1 MTDQR
6 IAAVILAAGKST
18 RMKSDLSKV
27 VHEVCGR
34 PMLAY
39 VLDACQ
45 QAGVSDCFMIVGH
58 RKETVMAP
66 FAGLPGLHWV
76 EQAEQKGTGHAVMCA
91 RDCVRGKYEHV
102 LVLCGDG
109 PLIRG
114 ETVRA
119 LLARHLETN
128 SAATLATS
136 EIDDPSGYGRI
147 VRDAD
152 GAFVAIVEHN
162 DCTPAQREIR
172 EVNPSYYCFRTADL
186 LTALE
191 QIRPN
196 NAKREYY
203 LTDVFSI
210 LVQGGRRVSAVS
222 AVPPQDVLSINS
234 RRDLAVV
241 NRIMQDRIQERL
253 MGAGVTIVDPGSTWI
268 DSRADIGADT
278 AIHPFVVIRG
288 AVRIGSGAT
297 VGPFAHLDET
307 ARIQDGQTVSPGTG
321 MCG

>member
-1 MTDQR
+1 
-6 IAAVILAAGKST
+6 
-18 RMKSDLSKV
+18 MKSDLPKV
-27 VHEVCGR
+27 VHEICGR

-39 VLDACQ
+39 VLEACR
-45 QAGVSDCFMIVGH
+45 QAGVSDCFLIVGH
-58 RKETVMAP
+58 QKQRVIDC
-66 FAGLPGLHWV
+66 FAGQNGLHWV
-76 EQAEQKGTGHAVMCA
+76 EQAEQHGTGHAVMCA
-91 RDCVRGKYEHV
+91 RESIRGRYEHV

-114 ETVRA
+114 ETVKA
-119 LLARHLETN
+119 LLSRHLETG

-136 EIDDPSGYGRI
+136 TIDDPTGYGRI

-152 GAFVAIVEHN
+152 GAFAAIVEHN
-162 DCTPAQREIR
+162 DCTAAQREIH

-186 LTALE
+186 LTALD
-191 QIRPN
+191 QIRPD

-210 LVQGGRRVSAVS
+210 LVQSGRRVAAVS

-234 RRDLAVV
+234 RRDLALV
-241 NRIMQDRIQERL
+241 NGIMQGRIQERL
-253 MGAGVTIVDPGSTWI
+253 MNAGVTIVDPGSTWI
-268 DSRADIGADT
+268 DSRAEIGADT

-288 AVRIGSGAT
+288 AARIGGGAAI
-297 VGPFAHLDET
+297 GPFAHLDET
-307 ARIQDGQTVSPGTG
+307 AWIPDGASVSPGTG